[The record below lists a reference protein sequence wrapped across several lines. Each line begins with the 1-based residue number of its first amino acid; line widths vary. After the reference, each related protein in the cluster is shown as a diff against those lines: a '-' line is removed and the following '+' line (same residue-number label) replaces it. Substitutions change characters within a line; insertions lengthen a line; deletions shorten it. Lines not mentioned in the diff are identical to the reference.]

1 MKSPVVQSRS
11 ERRTAPAAPLWR
23 SARVRGIAWQVLLL
37 AAVIGTIAWMAVNA
51 MRALDE
57 RGMTSG
63 LDFLFSGTSF
73 PLGEGFFSFTQGET
87 YLRAFLVGIGN
98 TVVLS
103 FLGIVSAT
111 LLGGAI
117 GIARLSQNG
126 LISGVAGGYVLLFRN
141 SPQLVQI
148 VFWYTFFTL
157 LPAPR
162 GSWEIGLGIFASNRG
177 LTLPA
182 PERTDVFLWCLL
194 AFAVGVLT
202 SLVAGRIAD
211 HRRRRT
217 GQRRRWAFWAR
228 VLPPFG
234 FPLVLW
240 GLFGAPA
247 TWSVPEL
254 AGFNF
259 RGGVILSP
267 EFLAIYFGLTFY
279 IAAFI
284 AEIVRG
290 GLRSVEDGQMEASR
304 AIGLGGADMYRKVIV
319 PQALR
324 AIIPPLSAQY
334 VSLLKNSSLAV
345 AVGYPDLFSV
355 SNTLLTYSGRT
366 IEVLSI
372 MALVYLTISLFV
384 GALSNLANHY
394 VQIPER

>member
-1 MKSPVVQSRS
+1 MTSRFLS
-11 ERRTAPAAPLWR
+11 FRSAGLSSLGPAPWR
-23 SARVRGIAWQVLLL
+23 SARVRAFAWQVLLL
-37 AAVIGTIAWMAVNA
+37 AAVIGLLVWMGVNA

-63 LDFLFSGTSF
+63 LDFLFTGTSF
-73 PLGEGFFSFTQGET
+73 PLGDGFFPFKQGAS
-87 YLRAFLVGIGN
+87 YLDAFLVGIGN

-103 FLGIVSAT
+103 LLGIVSAT
-111 LLGGAI
+111 VLGGAI
-117 GIARLSQNG
+117 GIARLSRNG
-126 LISGVAGGYVLLFRN
+126 LVSGLAGGYVLLFRN

-157 LPAPR
+157 MPAPR
-162 GSWEIGLGIFASNRG
+162 GSWSLGLGIFASNRG

-182 PERTDVFLWCLL
+182 PQRTDVFLWCLA
-194 AFAVGVLT
+194 AFAVGAVTALA
-202 SLVAGRIAD
+202 VGRLLD

-217 GQRRRWAFWAR
+217 GERKRWAPLAR
-228 VLPPFG
+228 ALPPLG
-234 FPLVLW
+234 FPLILW
-240 GLFGAPA
+240 AILGAPTA
-247 TWSVPEL
+247 WSVPAL

-259 RGGVILSP
+259 KGGIILAP

-290 GLRSVEDGQMEASR
+290 GLRSVDGGQTEAAK

-345 AVGYPDLFSV
+345 AVGYPDLFSI
-355 SNTLLTYSGRT
+355 SNTMLTYSGRT

-372 MALVYLTISLFV
+372 MALVYLLISLV
-384 GALSNLANHY
+384 IGALSSLANRY
-394 VQIPER
+394 VQIRER